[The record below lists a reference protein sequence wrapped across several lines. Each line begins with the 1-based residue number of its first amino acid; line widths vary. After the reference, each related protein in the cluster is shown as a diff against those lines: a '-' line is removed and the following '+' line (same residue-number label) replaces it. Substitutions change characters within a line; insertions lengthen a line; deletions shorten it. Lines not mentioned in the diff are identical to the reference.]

1 MEPVQIPVSWLKNA
15 AILLVAAWLVW
26 LFLLWR
32 PARQVE
38 LHTSNLLARASARD
52 WDAVAAMMSEDYRD
66 AWGHD
71 RATAVD
77 EARQLFSHFFALHI
91 VPLEPLRLSGL
102 ADSFSARAPIGVFG
116 TGTAVAEAV
125 IEEVRE
131 AGGEADF
138 IWRKAG
144 PWPWQWELSEV
155 RHEKLSKR
163 WPR

>member
-1 MEPVQIPVSWLKNA
+1 MIIRV
-15 AILLVAAWLVW
+15 AWLGRVALVLFVTWVVW

-32 PARQVE
+32 PVRQVE
-38 LHTSNLLARASARD
+38 LHTSDLLARASARD
-52 WDAVAAMMSEDYRD
+52 WPAVESMMAADYRD
-66 AWGHD
+66 AWNAD
-71 RATAVD
+71 RTTAID
-77 EARQLFSHFFALHI
+77 EARRLFSHFFALHI
-91 VPLEPLRLSGL
+91 VALDPLRVSGV
-102 ADSFSARAPIGVFG
+102 ADGFSARAPIGVFG

-144 PWPWQWELSEV
+144 PWPWQWELTEL
-155 RHEKLSKR
+155 RHEKLSGR

>member
-1 MEPVQIPVSWLKNA
+1 MEPVQVPVSWLKNA
-15 AILLVAAWLVW
+15 AILLLAAWLVW

-32 PARQVE
+32 PTRQVE
-38 LHTSNLLARASARD
+38 LHTSSLLARASARD

-77 EARQLFSHFFALHI
+77 EARELFSHFFALQI
-91 VPLEPLRLSGL
+91 VPLEPLRVSGL
-102 ADSFSARAPIGVFG
+102 ADGFSARAPIGVFG
-116 TGTAVAEAV
+116 TGTAVAQAV

-144 PWPWQWELSEV
+144 PWPWQWALTEV
-155 RHEKLSKR
+155 RHEELSGR